1 MTCFHSDKEIRLGI
15 DFARFQDNAKT
26 GDLKKAIYQ
35 SITKAG
41 QVDTNRLQDLDV
53 SWNKILKLDWYQ
65 PAPAALTSQCFGRLG
80 TVFT

>member
-1 MTCFHSDKEIRLGI
+1 MFFHIWRLLHLLVFSDKEIRLGI

-35 SITKAG
+35 SITQAG

-53 SWNKILKLDWYQ
+53 SWNKILKLDLYQ
-65 PAPAALTSQCFGRLG
+65 PAAAFTS
-80 TVFT
+80 